1 MVDRLDSNRG
11 GTETVPKDAPS
22 AASLAKAWFGREI
35 LPLEA
40 ALMQYL
46 EHNWRNASDITD
58 LRQEIYVRVFASA
71 KEKIPER
78 PKQYLFV
85 TAKNL
90 LINRMKHEQVVPIE
104 AAVDLDAL
112 EIEADEPGPDRVVMA
127 RDELRRLQAAL
138 VRLPPRCR
146 EAVTLG
152 RIEGFS
158 RPEIA
163 SRMGISEISVS
174 QYLTQGICALADILY
189 GEPPTVRR
197 KL

>member
-1 MVDRLDSNRG
+1 MVDRLNTTRG
-11 GTETVPKDAPS
+11 GTGTVPKDARD

-58 LRQEIYVRVFASA
+58 LRQEIYARVFAA
-71 KEKIPER
+71 ALENIPER

-85 TAKNL
+85 TAKNI
-90 LINRMKHEQVVPIE
+90 LINRMRREQVVPIE
-104 AAVDLDAL
+104 AAADLDAL
-112 EIEADEPGPDRVVMA
+112 EIEAEEPGPDRAVIA

-138 VRLPPRCR
+138 VRLAPRAR
-146 EAVTLG
+146 EAFTLG
-152 RIEGFS
+152 RIEGLT

-163 SRMGISEISVS
+163 QRMGISEISVS
-174 QYLTQGICALADILY
+174 QYLTQSIRELTDILY
-189 GEPPTVRR
+189 GEPPNVRR
-197 KL
+197 KQ

>member
-1 MVDRLDSNRG
+1 MVDGLNSTRG
-11 GTETVPKDAPS
+11 GTGIVPNDAPT

-58 LRQEIYVRVFASA
+58 LRQEIYARVFSA
-71 KEKIPER
+71 ALQSIPER

-85 TAKNL
+85 TAKNI
-90 LINRMKHEQVVPIE
+90 LINRMRREQVVPIE
-104 AAVDLDAL
+104 AAADLDAL
-112 EIEADEPGPDRVVMA
+112 EIEAEEPGPDRIVIA

-138 VRLPPRCR
+138 VRLPARAR
-146 EAVTLG
+146 EAFTLG
-152 RIEGFS
+152 RIEGLA

-163 SRMGISEISVS
+163 ARMGISEIAVS
-174 QYLTQGICALADILY
+174 QYLTQSIRELADILY
-189 GEPPTVRR
+189 SEPRNVRR
-197 KL
+197 KP

>member
-1 MVDRLDSNRG
+1 MVEGPNTTRG
-11 GTETVPKDAPS
+11 GTDTVPKDARA

-58 LRQEIYVRVFASA
+58 LRQEIYARVFAAALESL
-71 KEKIPER
+71 PER

-90 LINRMKHEQVVPIE
+90 LINRMRREQVVPIE
-104 AAVDLDAL
+104 AAADLDAL
-112 EIEADEPGPDRVVMA
+112 EIEAEEPGPDRAVMA

-138 VRLPPRCR
+138 GRLPARAR
-146 EAVTLG
+146 EAFTLG
-152 RIEGFS
+152 RIDGLT

-163 SRMGISEISVS
+163 QRMGISEISVS
-174 QYLTQGICALADILY
+174 QYLTQSIRELSDILY

-197 KL
+197 KP

>member
-11 GTETVPKDAPS
+11 GTETVPKDTPS

-85 TAKNL
+85 TAKNTPY
-90 LINRMKHEQVVPIE
+90 QQDE
-104 AAVDLDAL
+104 A
-112 EIEADEPGPDRVVMA
+112 R
-127 RDELRRLQAAL
+127 
-138 VRLPPRCR
+138 
-146 EAVTLG
+146 TG
-152 RIEGFS
+152 RS
-158 RPEIA
+158 N
-163 SRMGISEISVS
+163 
-174 QYLTQGICALADILY
+174 
-189 GEPPTVRR
+189 
-197 KL
+197 

>member
-1 MVDRLDSNRG
+1 
-11 GTETVPKDAPS
+11 VPKDAGD

-58 LRQEIYVRVFASA
+58 LRQEIYARVFAA
-71 KEKIPER
+71 ALENIPER

-85 TAKNL
+85 TAKNI
-90 LINRMKHEQVVPIE
+90 LINRMRHEQVVPIE
-104 AAVDLDAL
+104 AAADLDAL
-112 EIEADEPGPDRVVMA
+112 EIEAEEPGPDRTTIA

-138 VRLPPRCR
+138 VRLPPRAR
-146 EAVTLG
+146 EAFSLG
-152 RIEGFS
+152 RIEGLT

-163 SRMGISEISVS
+163 QRMGISEISVS
-174 QYLTQGICALADILY
+174 QYLTQSIRELSDILY

-197 KL
+197 KQ